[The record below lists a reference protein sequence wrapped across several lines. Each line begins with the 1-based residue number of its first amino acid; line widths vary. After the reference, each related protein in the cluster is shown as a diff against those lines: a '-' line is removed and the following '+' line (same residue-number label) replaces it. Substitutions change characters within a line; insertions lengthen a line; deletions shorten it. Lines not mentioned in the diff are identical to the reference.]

1 MRKRW
6 LWAIPAV
13 LGAGYVAGP
22 NPATPQYK
30 TGMPIVP
37 DSMHALEVYINNKE
51 AQHKIKPDNEAR
63 VVWWNDSVKTK
74 TPYSIVYLHG
84 YSASQAEGDPV
95 HRTIAKKFGCNLFLS
110 RLDGHG
116 IDTTEPMANMTV
128 DSYWESAKEALVI
141 GKKLGNKVIL
151 MGTSTG
157 ASQAL
162 QLAGLYPNDVYAL
175 LLLSPNIEINN
186 DKAYLLNNPWGLKVA
201 QMVTGSD
208 HNVAKDDRPVYK
220 QYWHYRYPFSST
232 AELQEML
239 ETSMVPET
247 FKKVMQPVLLL
258 YYYKDSLNQD
268 NVVRVDKM
276 LEMYDQLSTP
286 AALKRKQA
294 MPKTGDHVMASYIKS
309 KDVEGVEKEI
319 EKYIMEMLKIRPVDT
334 TKKAM

>member
-1 MRKRW
+1 M
-6 LWAIPAV
+6 
-13 LGAGYVAGP
+13 
-22 NPATPQYK
+22 
-30 TGMPIVP
+30 VP
-37 DSMHALEVYINNKE
+37 DSAGALEVYINNKE
-51 AQHKIKPDNEAR
+51 AQHKVKPDNEAR
-63 VVWWNDSVKTK
+63 VVWYNDSAKNKTE
-74 TPYSIVYLHG
+74 YGIVYLHG
-84 YSASQAEGDPV
+84 YSASQGEGDPV
-95 HRTIAKKFGCNLFLS
+95 HRDIAKKFGCNLFLS

-128 DSYWESAKEALVI
+128 DAYWESAKEALAIGRQI
-141 GKKLGNKVIL
+141 GKKTIL

-162 QLAGLYPNDVYAL
+162 QLAGVFPKEVEAL

-201 QMVTGSD
+201 KMVTGSD
-208 HNVAKDDRPVYK
+208 HNVAKDDRPLYK

-247 FKKVMQPVLLL
+247 FKKVTQPVLLL

-276 LEMYDQLSTP
+276 LEMFDQLSTP
-286 AALKRKQA
+286 AELKRKQA
-294 MPKTGDHVMASYIKS
+294 MPNTGDHVMASYIKS
-309 KDVEGVEKEI
+309 KDVEGVKKEI
-319 EKYIMEMLKIRPVDT
+319 EKYMMEALKMDTIRE
-334 TKKAM
+334 